1 MVVDGVVLTA
11 VGCVYIGLGVPMMC
25 KKVQHGAWYGIR
37 TEKTLSDPEIWYA
50 VNQVA
55 GIDFLLAGLLTVGA
69 SAFNIFVS
77 LDHADRQV
85 ALINFAAFL
94 VGTALALLH
103 TFRTLERY

>member
-1 MVVDGVVLTA
+1 MVVDGVVLAA
-11 VGCVYIGLGVPMMC
+11 VGCVYIGLGVATAR

-50 VNQVA
+50 VHQVA
-55 GIDFLLAGLLTVGA
+55 GIDFLLAGLVTVGA

-85 ALINFAAFL
+85 ALFNFAAFL
-94 VGTALALLH
+94 LGTALTLLH
-103 TFRTLERY
+103 TFRTLEQY